1 IEYLATNQAVG
12 GSNPPGRATYQKA
25 SLCEA
30 FFVSEKQTLTTY
42 SLVCAVKVGFVSY
55 LIELQCHFA
64 YLVNHL

>member
-1 IEYLATNQAVG
+1 YLATNQAVG

-42 SLVCAVKVGFVSY
+42 SLVCAVKVGFFSF
-55 LIELQCHFA
+55 LFFSFLF
-64 YLVNHL
+64 LSD

>member
-1 IEYLATNQAVG
+1 YLATNQAVG
-12 GSNPPGRATYQKA
+12 GSNPPGRATYKKA
-25 SLCEA
+25 SLMRG

-64 YLVNHL
+64 YLVNYL